1 MKWILPIWNSFISIC
16 NDEAGPEFITKN
28 NLELVEKLKQRKMS
42 KIKETK
48 LNNLTKEEMDN
59 AIYEIPPMEYFDL
72 MDEYEDGKY
81 SYLNPNSP
89 NFDEVFDKANPNYSE
104 NTITDGIRHAF
115 DSIQV
120 TEEEVGREVF
130 SNLFEEKLL
139 EYIKSKRY

>member
-59 AIYEIPPMEYFDL
+59 AIYEIPPMEYLDL
-72 MDEYEDGKY
+72 MDEYNNGKY
-81 SYLNPNSP
+81 SYLNPDSE
-89 NFDEVFDKANPNYSE
+89 NFDMELDKANANYSE
-104 NTITDGIRHAF
+104 YNVSDAVDYAF
-115 DSIQV
+115 DVMQV
-120 TEEEVGREVF
+120 TEEEVGKDVYKE
-130 SNLFEEKLL
+130 L
-139 EYIKSKRY
+139 IKEQIVSFIRSSRF